1 MLDYGVSIYLYI
13 IYVYVC
19 IYIYSSPNHPHS
31 PKLLGKTL
39 PELINRDFEHCSTV
53 KMNPKMTQGQT
64 TGHCFATYV
73 VDEAKIDNPCILND
87 IF

>member
-13 IYVYVC
+13 YYIYVCMYVY
-19 IYIYSSPNHPHS
+19 IYISPNHPHS

-53 KMNPKMTQGQT
+53 KMNPKTTQGQT

-73 VDEAKIDNPCILND
+73 LD
-87 IF
+87 